1 MNIAT
6 RLWNFTE
13 HVSAERRQRLLAI
26 NSFDKIVERIA
37 CGNVDYF
44 TAEPR
49 QTYTRA
55 FFRICVSEPDYD
67 AFFNSPNGYRA
78 QYCFSEENGEKQN
91 RKLIDAVTPM
101 CLEFYKRHAQ
111 REFPTEKVLA
121 SLRGVDAKAWITES
135 DIPDVDEIH
144 INYRPWV
151 AKAKTSTKGPVAD
164 QAARAGASVGVLAP
178 VGTHIEIKGGWLKP
192 PGDEWLDSNKAFRAR
207 EIRDYG
213 FA

>member
-6 RLWNFTE
+6 TLWNFTE
-13 HVSAERRQRLLAI
+13 HVPVERRQRLFAI
-26 NSFDKIVERIA
+26 KSFDEIIERIVH
-37 CGNVDYF
+37 GNVDYF
-44 TAEPR
+44 TAEPW

-55 FFRICVSEPDYD
+55 FFRICVNEPDYD

-78 QYCFSEENGEKQN
+78 QYCFSAENGEKQN

-101 CLEFYKRHAQ
+101 CLEFYKGHAQ

-144 INYRPWV
+144 INYGPWV
-151 AKAKTSTKGPVAD
+151 AKAKAATKGSVAD
-164 QAARAGASVGVLAP
+164 QAARAGASVGILAP
-178 VGTHIEIKGGWLKP
+178 VGTHIEIKGGWLTLQ
-192 PGDEWLDSNKAFRAR
+192 GNEWRDPKKTFRAQ

-213 FA
+213 FT